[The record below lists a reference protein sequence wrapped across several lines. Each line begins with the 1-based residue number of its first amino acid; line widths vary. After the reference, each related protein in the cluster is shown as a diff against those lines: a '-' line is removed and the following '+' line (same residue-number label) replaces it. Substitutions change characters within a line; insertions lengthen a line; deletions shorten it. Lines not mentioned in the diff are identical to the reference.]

1 MLTCY
6 RSLILRV
13 RYLASHTPC
22 SRQLTRTDGFVD
34 YVNAGEAQQLGLLKT
49 QNNQVYMGVDT
60 WSYLNPNGPGRK
72 SVRVQSKTAYN
83 RALVIADFAHVPG
96 SACGSWPA

>member
-1 MLTCY
+1 M
-6 RSLILRV
+6 RS
-13 RYLASHTPC
+13 
-22 SRQLTRTDGFVD
+22 DGFVD

-60 WSYLNPNGPGRK
+60 TSRLDPNGAGRK
-72 SVRVQSKTAYN
+72 SVRVQSKTSYN
-83 RALVIADFAHVPG
+83 RSLVIADFAHVPG

>member
-1 MLTCY
+1 LTT
-6 RSLILRV
+6 LI
-13 RYLASHTPC
+13 
-22 SRQLTRTDGFVD
+22 DGFVD
-34 YVNAGEAQQLGLLKT
+34 YVGAGEAQQLGLIRT

-60 WSYLNPNGPGRK
+60 KSFLDPNGAGRK
-72 SVRVQSKTAYN
+72 SVRVTSRTSYN